1 MIDSYAVFVRSADG
15 SLVHQKP
22 WSQPE
27 HFVYVLA
34 GRLLMGEETYN
45 HVFADPV
52 TGDLTRRLAEA
63 GGSLP
68 TPTGGLS
75 ARLGGETDDDDEPA
89 QVTVQSCACEDMPS
103 AAIALRFHSAHPV
116 VQRRS
121 VACHAFPAAR
131 RDTHLSYVRGQSPV
145 CDSFP
150 CPP

>member
-1 MIDSYAVFVRSADG
+1 M
-15 SLVHQKP
+15 HQKP

-89 QVTVQSCACEDMPS
+89 QVTVQSCAVRICQVLPLRCASIPHTQWSNGEVLLAMPS
-103 AAIALRFHSAHPV
+103 LRQDV
-116 VQRRS
+116 TR
-121 VACHAFPAAR
+121 
-131 RDTHLSYVRGQSPV
+131 T
-145 CDSFP
+145 
-150 CPP
+150 